1 MDSKEICWEIL
12 PKVSRSFALCIRIL
26 PEPLNAQMMV
36 SYLVYRVLDTIE
48 DSSAPLAVKK
58 ELFSQFVKL
67 LSVRNADAHTI
78 EECRAELCTRLNYTY
93 EKDLLKNLGAV
104 MQTYYSQPLLVRRSI
119 LKWGRVMAEGMYEF
133 QQKPIE
139 TFADQNAYS
148 YHVAGV
154 IGYLF
159 TELLF
164 YEGII
169 TRQLKRRLTKY
180 ARNFGLA
187 LQKVNILRDIACD
200 AISKRC
206 YWPRQLLAKYN
217 LSYSSLCLRE
227 NRRAAMS
234 VLREQIAE
242 VRKYLHDAMQY
253 ILLLPEKATNVR
265 RFCLI
270 PLFMAIESYALCA
283 SNDKVFDSG
292 QKVKISR
299 LLVGEIVLKSG
310 LWGSSNER
318 LQSWFFESMGRAC
331 PAPASTAEN

>member
-1 MDSKEICWEIL
+1 MDSEAICWEVL

-26 PEPLNAQMMV
+26 PKPLNEQMMI

-48 DSSAPLAVKK
+48 DSSAPLATKK

-67 LSVRNADAHTI
+67 LAAPAADSGAI
-78 EECRAELCTRLNYTY
+78 KDCKAALCIRLNYTY
-93 EKDLLKNLGAV
+93 EKDLLENLGAV
-104 MQTYYSQPLLVRRSI
+104 MQAYYVQPAPARRSI
-119 LKWGRVMAEGMYEF
+119 LKWGRIMAKGMYEF

-154 IGYLF
+154 IGHLF
-159 TELLF
+159 TELLYF
-164 YEGII
+164 NGIV
-169 TRQLKRRLTKY
+169 TMQLKRKLTKY

-200 AISKRC
+200 AISNRC
-206 YWPRQLLAKYN
+206 YWPSRLLAKYN
-217 LSYSSLCLRE
+217 LDYASLRLRE

-234 VLREQIAE
+234 VLREQIVE

-270 PLFMAIESYALCA
+270 PLFMAIESYAKCA
-283 SNDKVFDSG
+283 NSDEVFDSG
-292 QKVKISR
+292 SKVKISR
-299 LLVGEIVLKSG
+299 LLVGEIVAKAS

-318 LQSWFFESMGRAC
+318 LQSWFADSMTRAC